1 MWLVAGALAL
11 VGLFFATM
19 PMARRRHAYLA
30 KRRRRLDSTGF
41 AAAMAEAAVSDTT
54 TRFLW
59 KQLQPFYYAPLAP
72 HPDDRLESLIAVD
85 RPEIDGLV
93 NRFWVTMRGGDA
105 FPQRAP
111 LGPDPTVAELG
122 RHLDRLAGWTVLRA
136 A

>member
-1 MWLVAGALAL
+1 MAGVLAL

-19 PMARRRHAYLA
+19 PMARRRHAHLA
-30 KRRRRLDSTGF
+30 QKRKRLDSGAF
-41 AAAMAEAAVSDTT
+41 ILAMGSAAVSSTT
-54 TRFLW
+54 AQFLW
-59 KQLQPFYYAPLAP
+59 KQLQPFYYVPLGP

-85 RPEIDGLV
+85 RPEIDGLI
-93 NRFWVTMRGGDA
+93 NRFWTTMRGGDP

-111 LGPDPTVAELG
+111 LEHDPTVAELG